1 MKVTF
6 WVDVPDPCPPLRAID
21 IMAAWTRPRTYPPTG
36 DERRFMFTVDFPVAL
51 TTDAEVVAATAPEE
65 VKP

>member
-6 WVDVPDPCPPLRAID
+6 WVDVPDPCQPGWSVYASSFPYS
-21 IMAAWTRPRTYPPTG
+21 YPVQG
-36 DERRFMFTVDFPVAL
+36 DARRFRFEVDFPVAL